1 MKNYETPELT
11 AVELSL
17 ANEIASTFTEG
28 SDNETG
34 WLDKW
39 TSGINGQEG

>member
-1 MKNYETPELT
+1 MKRYETPELT

-17 ANEIASTFTEG
+17 VNEIAATFTEG

-34 WLDKW
+34 WLGSW
-39 TSGINGQEG
+39 TSGIFGQEG